1 MRVRHRIP
9 TIFNLSMVDVLCC
22 ALGCVILLWLF
33 NLHDARQRAVTVG
46 ETTERLRDTQ
56 AHLDQT
62 TSQLQSVLHERDDLV
77 VRAAASAKERDQ
89 VRRELELAR
98 ARMSAIEK
106 ELGTVK
112 KQKDTLSQEERALTR
127 EKADMDE
134 RLTAL
139 EDLLRKKDAQA
150 KSSARRLNDLTEQLQ
165 DAASRSKSLSA
176 EVLAYRTR
184 LADAE
189 GRAKTMQAQAG
200 NEKKDLAEA
209 NHAIEI
215 LQGEQKDLRNKLE
228 RAQAAVENRFE
239 GIMLTGRRVLFLVD
253 MSGSMDLVD
262 ERTPDANKW
271 LGVRQALAKV
281 MRSLPEL
288 EKFQVIV
295 FSDNFSYLL
304 GSDGRWLDF
313 DPKASVERVVQALA
327 ATKPTGSTNM
337 HDAFQAA
344 FRFRASGL
352 DTIYVFSDGL
362 PNSGAGLTNEQANS
376 LNETDR
382 SSILA
387 KHIRNLLRRDW
398 NREIAGQARVRINT
412 IGFFYES
419 PDVGA
424 FLWALARENDGSFVG
439 MSKP

>member
-33 NLHDARQRAVTVG
+33 NLRDARQRAVTVG
-46 ETTERLRDTQ
+46 ETTELLRDAQ

-62 TSQLQSVLHERDDLV
+62 TSQLQSVLHERDDLA

-98 ARMSAIEK
+98 GRMSAIEK

-112 KQKDTLSQEERALTR
+112 KQKDALSREERALTL
-127 EKADMDE
+127 EKADMDQ

-150 KSSARRLNDLTEQLQ
+150 KSSARRLTDLTEQLQ
-165 DAASRSKSLSA
+165 DAASKTKSLAA

-209 NHAIEI
+209 NRAIEI
-215 LQGEQKDLRNKLE
+215 LQGEQKDLRSRLE

-281 MRSLPEL
+281 MRSLPDL

-344 FRFRASGL
+344 FRYRASGL

-376 LNETDR
+376 FNETDR
-382 SSILA
+382 SAILA

-398 NREIAGQARVRINT
+398 NRESAGQARVRINT

>member
-228 RAQAAVENRFE
+228 RAEAAVENRFE
-239 GIMLTGRRVLFLVD
+239 GIMLTGRRVLFLVH

>member
-98 ARMSAIEK
+98 GRMSAIGK

-112 KQKDTLSQEERALTR
+112 KQKDALSQEERALTR
-127 EKADMDE
+127 EKADMDQ

-313 DPKASVERVVQALA
+313 DPKASVERAVQALA